1 MGSIRALFIG
11 LMFALAALPA
21 AAAGKLNMVDT
32 ITTASGA
39 LDVATYYA
47 PDQSA
52 AQSKVALLGISHK
65 ISIAF
70 SPGEWPTLTSLWNR
84 AVAAQSGQWQTIG
97 TFDETRNIRSVS
109 PDSERGSGRAV
120 RHQLARQRR
129 PDFRLRSRGPRSLR
143 KRSADRA
150 GLFRQSVAQ

>member
-1 MGSIRALFIG
+1 
-11 LMFALAALPA
+11 
-21 AAAGKLNMVDT
+21 
-32 ITTASGA
+32 
-39 LDVATYYA
+39 VATYYA

-97 TFDETRNIRSVS
+97 TFDETGTSDPSVLTVSAGQGVQFVISS
-109 PDSERGSGRAV
+109 PAKGAQTFVFGPGDLDRFGN
-120 RHQLARQRR
+120 
-129 PDFRLRSRGPRSLR
+129 DLRTVQAYFDNP
-143 KRSADRA
+143 SA
-150 GLFRQSVAQ
+150 Q